1 MPNGACDAPAAATPV
16 GCRRHAEPSPTRTH
30 VPVAV
35 PAVIAERLLTR
46 RLRGMRSQQLRL
58 EPHRPGDLPRPRR
71 DGGYLLYAHV
81 PFCEVLC
88 PYCSF
93 NRFPHRE
100 DRAVAYLRQ
109 LREEMRM
116 VADLGYRFSSMYVGG
131 GTPTVMVD
139 ELVATIR
146 LARELFGIAEV
157 STETNPNHLTDAV
170 LGPLEGEV
178 QRLSVGVQSLDDD
191 LLRQMRRY
199 DKYGSAAQILRGL
212 EAARGRLPTFN
223 VDMIFNLPSLTEEV
237 LERDLR
243 TLTEIGAD
251 QVTYYPLMVSPAVER
266 PLERALGKVDYGRE
280 ERQYRLISRTL
291 APTYR
296 PTSAWAFSRT
306 DATLIDEYIVD
317 HDEYVGIGSGSFSYL
332 GGEIYA
338 NTFSLRNYAA
348 AIEAGHP
355 SVDARMRLH
364 RRDQLRYRLM
374 MDLFGL
380 RLDKRAFARANGVGV
395 ERGLALEYA
404 FLKLAGAFGRD
415 DVEAIEL
422 TETGRYLLVVMMR
435 EFFIGV
441 NGIRDLARAGLPEAE
456 RALFE
461 SEPACGRP
469 MRMPQPVLAGD

>member
-1 MPNGACDAPAAATPV
+1 L
-16 GCRRHAEPSPTRTH
+16 
-30 VPVAV
+30 
-35 PAVIAERLLTR
+35 IAERLLTR
-46 RLRGMRSQQLRL
+46 RLRGLRSQQLVL

-71 DGGYLLYAHV
+71 DGGYMLYAHV

-100 DRAVAYLRQ
+100 DKATAYFAS

-139 ELVATIR
+139 ELVKTIR
-146 LARELFGIAEV
+146 LARELFEIGEV

-237 LERDLR
+237 LRRDLE
-243 TLTEIGAD
+243 TLIASGAD

-266 PLERALGKVDYGRE
+266 PLEKALGRVDYARE
-280 ERQYRLISRTL
+280 ERQYRLISQTL
-291 APTYR
+291 APSYR
-296 PTSAWAFSRT
+296 PTSAWAFSRS
-306 DATLIDEYIVD
+306 DATMIDEYIVD

-338 NTFSLRNYAA
+338 NTFSLRHYAD
-348 AIEAGHP
+348 AIERGHP

-380 RLDKRAFARANGVGV
+380 RLDKRAFAEKTGVSV
-395 ERGLALEYA
+395 ERALPVEVL
-404 FLKLAGAFGRD
+404 FLKAAGAFSRD
-415 DVEAIEL
+415 DAEAIEL
-422 TETGRYLLVVMMR
+422 SETGRYLLVVMMR

-441 NGIRDLARAGLPEAE
+441 NGIRDLARASLPEAE
-456 RALFE
+456 RALFAD
-461 SEPACGRP
+461 EPACGRP